1 MESLEDASQMM
12 KFMQS
17 YGIVMHRT
25 MEDILPEI
33 ELQQKSF
40 KVVYIGQQS
49 SKICMHL
56 LNLVTNVK
64 EPGISQKK
72 QEMLQN
78 YILEI

>member
-1 MESLEDASQMM
+1 MGLFEDALLMM

-25 MEDILPEI
+25 MEDILAEI
-33 ELQQKSF
+33 EQQQKSS

-49 SKICMHL
+49 STIRMHL

-64 EPGISQKK
+64 EQEIYQKNKRCHKTIS
-72 QEMLQN
+72 
-78 YILEI
+78 